1 MSSQLFRRLRSRRI
15 ERRAVSSAFV
25 AGELLEDL
33 QLLSAASALNA
44 VATPLLTLLPSGT
57 TASSGQATPLVTNV
71 SPIGHAPAQ
80 IAQAYGF
87 NQVSFDNGAIKGNG
101 AGQTIAI
108 VDASYDPNIASDL
121 QKFDA
126 QFGLAAPPSFSQFV
140 EQGATTNSGWALE
153 TALDVE
159 WAHAMAP
166 GANIDLIEANNNSLG
181 SLLSAVNYARNLANV
196 SVVSMSWGGSEFA
209 SETQYDSLFTT
220 PAGHIGIT
228 FVASSGDGGAGTTW
242 PSVSPN
248 VLAVGGTS
256 LSTSASGSYI
266 GETAWSD
273 SGGGVSAFETAPSY
287 QTSVQTTGQR
297 TTPDVAYNADPGSGF
312 AVFDSVPYAGQNG
325 WFEVGG
331 TSAGAPQW
339 AALVAIADQ
348 GRAIHGQGT
357 LSNAQSALYALPAS
371 NFHAIASGST
381 GYAAT
386 AGYDLVTGRGSPVVN
401 SIVQAL
407 SGNSTSTA
415 QSTAAT
421 TNVISSTSNTRTTH
435 SNPGTPGTPSSPS
448 KTAGSR
454 GVLSAALV
462 MQPDIA
468 VVTSTRGF
476 QVQPTS
482 STSTTYVPQL
492 SDRFAPLTTPLASST
507 TLPASDN
514 MPGIASVSVPS
525 LPRSSLAPDWGG
537 SRVGL
542 PDRLPELSTG
552 LSQFALAEAA
562 GDEAVTDAFGT
573 LAGEE
578 IARALGSLSPGFI
591 ENGSSDAIFH
601 SSIDALFATNG
612 WLVQA
617 SSAVEAST
625 PSSDLGKTAL
635 AGVAGS
641 VGLFGLIAA
650 IRSRRRRAAAP

>member
-1 MSSQLFRRLRSRRI
+1 LRSRRV
-15 ERRAVSSAFV
+15 ERRAASSAFV
-25 AGELLEDL
+25 AVELLEDL
-33 QLLSAASALNA
+33 QLLSAASPLNA
-44 VATPLLTLLPSGT
+44 VAAPLVTVFSVGAATPS
-57 TASSGQATPLVTNV
+57 ASQATPLVTNV
-71 SPIGHAPAQ
+71 SPIGHTPAQ

-87 NQVSFDNGAIKGNG
+87 NQVSFENGAIKGDG

-126 QFGLAAPPSFSQFV
+126 QFGLSAPPSFSQFV

-181 SLLSAVNYARNLANV
+181 SLMAAVNYARNLANV

-209 SETQYDSLFTT
+209 SETQHDSLFTT

-228 FVASSGDGGAGTTW
+228 FVASSGDAGAGTTW

-256 LSTSASGSYI
+256 LAANASGSYI
-266 GETAWSD
+266 GETAWSG
-273 SGGGVSAFETAPSY
+273 SGGGLSTFESEPGY

-339 AALVAIADQ
+339 AALIAIADQ

-357 LSNAQSALYALPAS
+357 LSNAQSALYTLPAS
-371 NFHAIASGST
+371 DFHDITSGSN

-386 AGYDLVTGRGSPVVN
+386 AGYDPVTGRGSPVVN

-415 QSTAAT
+415 HSTATTVAT
-421 TNVISSTSNTRTTH
+421 STSNTHTTQ
-435 SNPGTPGTPSSPS
+435 SNPSTPGTPSSPT

-468 VVTSTRGF
+468 VVASTGGF
-476 QVQPTS
+476 QVQPVS
-482 STSTTYVPQL
+482 PTSTTYVPQL
-492 SDRFAPLTTPLASST
+492 SDRFAPLTAPLASST
-507 TLPASDN
+507 TLPVGDS

-525 LPRSSLAPDWGG
+525 LPKSSLATDWGG

-542 PDRLPELSTG
+542 AGRLPELTTG
-552 LSQFALAEAA
+552 LSQFALAETA
-562 GDEAVTDAFGT
+562 GDGAVADVIGT
-573 LAGEE
+573 LASEE
-578 IARALGSLSPGFI
+578 MAQAVGSLSPGFV
-591 ENGSSDAIFH
+591 ENGFSDAVSH
-601 SSIDALFATNG
+601 SAIDALFATNG

-617 SSAVEAST
+617 ASSVESST